1 VSTKPA
7 DELVFLVRMWVQ
19 GGGGD
24 GAAGG
29 GEWRGSIQEVDS
41 GRRFYVT
48 GTRDL
53 ADFIAARMAE
63 KTHPPR

>member
-7 DELVFLVRMWVQ
+7 GELVFLVRMWMQ
-19 GGGGD
+19 GGD
-24 GAAGG
+24 HEG
-29 GEWRGSIQEVDS
+29 GEWRGSIQEADS

-63 KTHPPR
+63 KTKRP